1 VRRVSDLAFHDELA
15 GKLAEDPLVGDVAAE
30 KFHYIPTV
38 TREPFHTTGRIDALI
53 EDGRLFAGLPSAHGF
68 NPETDRIM
76 MCGSME
82 MIKQFAAYFEEN
94 GFTEGSNAA
103 PGQFVIER
111 AFVG

>member
-1 VRRVSDLAFHDELA
+1 V
-15 GKLAEDPLVGDVAAE
+15 
-30 KFHYIPTV
+30 PTV
-38 TREPFHTTGRIDALI
+38 TREPFEGNSQRIDRLVESGA
-53 EDGRLFAGLPSAHGF
+53 LFAGIPGAAKF
-68 NPETDRIM
+68 DPETDRIM

-82 MIKQFAAYFEEN
+82 MIKQFAAFFEAE

>member
-1 VRRVSDLAFHDELA
+1 MGPA
-15 GKLAEDPLVGDVAAE
+15 
-30 KFHYIPTV
+30 KF
-38 TREPFHTTGRIDALI
+38 D
-53 EDGRLFAGLPSAHGF
+53 
-68 NPETDRIM
+68 PETDRIM

-82 MIKQFAAYFEEN
+82 MIKQFAAWFEAN